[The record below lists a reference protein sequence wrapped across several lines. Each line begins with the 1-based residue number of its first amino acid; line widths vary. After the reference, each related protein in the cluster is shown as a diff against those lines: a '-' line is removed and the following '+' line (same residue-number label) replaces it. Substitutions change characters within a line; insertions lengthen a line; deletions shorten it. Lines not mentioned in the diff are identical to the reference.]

1 MPYYYGYNWW
11 IGQTGSDYFGIL
23 GGTASSG
30 NDTFQLGGYLGE
42 GGINNDWDYFDGG
55 SGTDRIYV
63 GSISGYAW
71 TAIMVADGG
80 FNSVE
85 TIDGSST
92 YQPIYAQGDADFSSI
107 TTMSS
112 GVKFFGRG
120 NDNTITTTG
129 LDDYIEGDGGDDIIY
144 AGTGDD
150 EIWGDNNSIQTTNLW
165 IDDVNAAGDDILFGQ
180 AGNDTIY
187 GGDGNDQLYGGADV
201 DELFGGDGDDVLS
214 AGAGWDDELTGG
226 AGTDYFLIEEGEGL
240 NTVKDFDNGTDYIVA
255 GSSIDAITI
264 YSYIGGDALLLMDD
278 TYVHLEGVAAGLID
292 GADFLYA

>member
-63 GSISGYAW
+63 GSISGYSW

-107 TTMSS
+107 TTMSA
-112 GVKFFGRG
+112 GVKFFGRA

-129 LDDYIEGDGGDDIIY
+129 LDDWVEGDGGNDTIY
-144 AGTGDD
+144 AGAGNDTIFGDNSGLHNQWVADANAAGDD
-150 EIWGDNNSIQTTNLW
+150 YLRGGDGNDQIYGQGGADELYGDAGTDTLLGG
-165 IDDVNAAGDDILFGQ
+165 IGDDILFG
-180 AGNDTIY
+180 GT
-187 GGDGNDQLYGGADV
+187 
-201 DELFGGDGDDVLS
+201 
-214 AGAGWDDELTGG
+214 
-226 AGTDYFLIEEGEGL
+226 GTDLFWFEEGEGIDI
-240 NTVKDFDNGTDYIVA
+240 VADFENGTDVIVA
-255 GSSIDAITI
+255 GTTIDTI
-264 YSYIGGDALLLMDD
+264 NVYDYNGDALLALDD
-278 TYVHLEGVAAGLID
+278 TLVLLMGVSTSLID
-292 GADFLYA
+292 ATDFQFA

>member
-1 MPYYYGYNWW
+1 MAIYYGYNWW

-30 NDTFQLGGYLGE
+30 NDTFQLGGNLGE
-42 GGINNDWDYFDGG
+42 GGINNGWDFFDGG

-63 GSISGYAW
+63 ASKYGYSW
-71 TAIMVADGG
+71 TAIMVQDDG
-80 FNSVE
+80 FHSVE
-85 TIDGSST
+85 TINGFGS

-120 NDNTITTTG
+120 NDNTITTTI

-144 AGTGDD
+144 AGAGDD
-150 EIWGDNNSIQTTNLW
+150 EIWGDNNDVTVTNQW

-180 AGNDTIY
+180 EGVDIIY
-187 GGDGNDQLYGGADV
+187 GGDG
-201 DELFGGDGDDVLS
+201 DDILS
-214 AGAGWDDELTGG
+214 AGAGWGDELTGG
-226 AGTDYFLIEEGEGL
+226 DGTDYFWVEEGEGL
-240 NTVKDFDNGTDYIVA
+240 NTVKDYEDGTDYIVA

-278 TYVHLEGVAAGLID
+278 TYVHLEGVSSGLID
-292 GADFLYA
+292 GADFLFA